1 MYQLTAM
8 VRRLT
13 RALFGHTSQVNVLGK
28 QNKSQK
34 TLLCEARDVSNAQ
47 ANLSLPHSR
56 AISVTSLG
64 TCTVQFDPEH
74 TAGVTKFTL

>member
-1 MYQLTAM
+1 MM
-8 VRRLT
+8 RRLT

-47 ANLSLPHSR
+47 ANLSLPHSH
-56 AISVTSLG
+56 VL
-64 TCTVQFDPEH
+64 
-74 TAGVTKFTL
+74 